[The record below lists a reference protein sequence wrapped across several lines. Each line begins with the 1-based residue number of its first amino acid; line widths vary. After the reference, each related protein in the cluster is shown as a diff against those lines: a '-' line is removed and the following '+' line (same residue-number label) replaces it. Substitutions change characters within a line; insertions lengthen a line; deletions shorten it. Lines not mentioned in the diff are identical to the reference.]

1 MRKLQRIAFRS
12 ELKNLMEKKIYGNTD
27 KLRKNL
33 LEYLE
38 SFLDNIYAPGEFLPP
53 EIEQMLVIA
62 TSETG
67 MEFAV
72 FLNRKNR
79 VTAICA
85 GSSESVSL
93 EGFEDTR
100 RGEKRLSGIRLWH
113 THPNGSSRPSDV
125 DVSSLKSQRLDAC
138 GVIGVNTEEER
149 ATGYSVTLPLRDADG
164 LFTESETV
172 GPYIP
177 GRAKYFNSLFDRLV
191 EIDGEAADFAAH
203 IVSEHR
209 ERAILCGV
217 VLPEDEK
224 LFADGSPL
232 AELAELADTAGA
244 LVVGEFTQK
253 RPSFDSRYYIGKGI
267 AEDISLR
274 RQALNATL
282 LILDDEVSAGVAAN
296 LEELTGLRVVD
307 RTMLILDIFAQ
318 RARSRE
324 GKLQVEL
331 AQQKYMLP
339 RLIGLGK
346 SLSRLGGGIGTRGP
360 GESKLT
366 SDRNHIRRRIAY
378 LEEELRKVT
387 VSRGTLRKE
396 RHKKGTPQVAVVGY
410 TNAGKSTLVNLLCD
424 SDIFAE
430 DMLFATLDPSV
441 RRLATEDNRDILL
454 IDTVG
459 FIRKLPT
466 KLVEAFKSTLEE
478 LKYADLLLHVSDGSA
493 EDIEEHRRVVN
504 QLIDELEAGNKPCF
518 EVINKI
524 DKVAG
529 GEAAG
534 GSEALNHAGNTG
546 GSDASVDSRAG
557 EGDSGREG
565 NLPEAVNFSGDLRE
579 AADFAGNLP
588 EPVPFADKTFYVSAR
603 TGEGVPELKKAI
615 IEFFEGDKV
624 TCELLIPYDK
634 GALLSYVHENGEIK
648 AEEYTAGG
656 VRLEAVID
664 KRYLKEELLAYKAK

>member
-1 MRKLQRIAFRS
+1 
-12 ELKNLMEKKIYGNTD
+12 MERKIYGNTD

-33 LEYLE
+33 IEYLE
-38 SFLDNIYAPGEFLPP
+38 SFIDNVYSPGAFLPP
-53 EIEQMLVIA
+53 EIEQMLVLA

-79 VTAICA
+79 VTAVCA
-85 GSSESVSL
+85 GNSESVSL

-113 THPNGSSRPSDV
+113 THPNGSSMPSDV

-149 ATGYSVTLPLRDADG
+149 ASGYSVTILQRDGDG

-172 GPYIP
+172 GPYVP
-177 GRAKYFNSLFDRLV
+177 GRAKYFNSIFGRLE
-191 EIDGEAADFAAH
+191 EIDGEAADYAAH
-203 IVSEHR
+203 IVAENK

-217 VLPEDEK
+217 ILPQDEK

-232 AELAELADTAGA
+232 AELSELADTAGA
-244 LVVGEFTQK
+244 VVAGEFTQK

-267 AEDISLR
+267 AEEISLR
-274 RQALNATL
+274 RQALDATL

-339 RLIGLGK
+339 RLVGLGK

-378 LEEELRKVT
+378 LEEELRKVA

-396 RHKKGTPQVAVVGY
+396 RCKKSTPQVAVIGY
-410 TNAGKSTLVNLLCD
+410 TNAGKSTLVNMLCG

-441 RRLATEDNRDILL
+441 RRLSTEDNKEVLL
-454 IDTVG
+454 TDTVG

-466 KLVEAFKSTLEE
+466 KLVEAFRSTLEE
-478 LKYADLLLHVSDGSA
+478 LRFADLLLHVSDGSA
-493 EDIEEHRRVVN
+493 ADIDEHRRVVD
-504 QLIDELEAGNKPCF
+504 QLVEELGAGNKPCF

-524 DKVAG
+524 DKLPGRDSPEKA
-529 GEAAG
+529 ETLAER
-534 GSEALNHAGNTG
+534 GS
-546 GSDASVDSRAG
+546 
-557 EGDSGREG
+557 
-565 NLPEAVNFSGDLRE
+565 
-579 AADFAGNLP
+579 FA
-588 EPVPFADKTFYVSAR
+588 EKTFYVSAK
-603 TGEGVPELKKAI
+603 TGEGVEALKKAI
-615 IEFFEGDKV
+615 IEFFTGETV
-624 TCELLIPYDK
+624 TREFLIPYEK
-634 GALLSYVHENGEIK
+634 GALLSYVHENGEIVFQ
-648 AEEYTAGG
+648 EYTQGG
-656 VRLEAVID
+656 VRVEASID
-664 KRYLKEELLAYKAK
+664 KKLLKKELLAFAVKGDTKEND

>member
-1 MRKLQRIAFRS
+1 
-12 ELKNLMEKKIYGNTD
+12 MENKIYGNTD
-27 KLRKNL
+27 KLRRSL

-113 THPNGSSRPSDV
+113 THPNGSSMPSDV

-138 GVIGVNTEEER
+138 GVIGVNTEAER
-149 ATGYSVTLPLRDADG
+149 ATGYSVTVPRRGDDG

-177 GRAKYFNSLFDRLV
+177 GRAKYFNAVFGMLA

-203 IVSEHR
+203 VVAEEK

-224 LFADGSPL
+224 LFAEGTHL
-232 AELAELADTAGA
+232 AELSELADTAGA

-267 AEDISLR
+267 AEEISLR

-410 TNAGKSTLVNLLCD
+410 TNAGKSTLVNLLCG

-441 RRLATEDNRDILL
+441 RRLSTEENKDILL

-466 KLVEAFKSTLEE
+466 RLVEAFKSTLEE

-493 EDIEEHRRVVN
+493 PDIDEHRRVVN
-504 QLIDELEAGNKPCF
+504 QLIGELEAGGKPCY
-518 EVINKI
+518 EVISKI
-524 DKVAG
+524 DRLPDEGAPKDGLLRDGVLRDGIFKDGVSG
-529 GEAAG
+529 GAAC
-534 GSEALNHAGNTG
+534 
-546 GSDASVDSRAG
+546 AG
-557 EGDSGREG
+557 E
-565 NLPEAVNFSGDLRE
+565 P
-579 AADFAGNLP
+579 AA
-588 EPVPFADKTFYVSAR
+588 FADRTFYVSAV

-615 IEFFEGDKV
+615 MDFFAGEKRKCV
-624 TCELLIPYDK
+624 FLIPYGK
-634 GALLSYVHENGEIK
+634 GGLLSYVHENGEIV

-656 VRLEAVID
+656 VRIEAVLD
-664 KRYLKEELLAYKAK
+664 KKYLKEELLAYMAKGDTKEDD